1 MRKLFISIVLL
12 LSVSSVHAQTSI
24 QVQAHKVV
32 SIDEQFNVT
41 FVIEGAKPTDFSWEP
56 GADFDLVWGP
66 QQGRSTSVQII
77 NGKRTESSQTTY
89 SYILR
94 PLKTGKFTLAK
105 ASAKVKGNE
114 IYSDPQVIEVVS
126 SGSSSGQSS
135 QPSQNQP
142 SRAQSQQGNISD
154 SDLFLR
160 LSLNRSDVVV
170 GEPIIATI
178 KLYQRVNISGFEGV
192 SFPSFNGFWSQE
204 IEAPSNIE
212 FQRETYDGQIYNAAV
227 LRKFLL
233 IPQHQ
238 GQLRIDPAELVCL
251 VSVRVSSGGNSI
263 FDGFFDEY
271 RNVRKKVQ
279 TSPVTVNVSSLP
291 SGAPSSFG
299 GGVGEF
305 SISASVSK
313 DSIKTHEAAT
323 LVVKVAGK
331 GNVSLLEAPKV
342 SFPPDME
349 VYDTKITS
357 NIAPGGMSGTRIYEY
372 PFIPRSHG
380 DFVIEPIKYSY
391 YDVNQKKYVTLETSP
406 LALTVLKG
414 NEAGSSATVVA
425 PGLTQKDVKNL
436 DSDIR
441 YINIKDPGLTVKG
454 HFLLGSGLFWAIVS
468 LLVAAAA
475 ALWLLL
481 RRIAARKADVA
492 GTRNRKATKMALKRL
507 QLAGTFLKQN
517 LYTAFYEE
525 LHKALLG
532 FISDKLT
539 IPVAELS
546 KDRIIEALDEG
557 NVPEEYIKTFI
568 GMLDACEFARY
579 SPSTGND
586 AMAAHYTAAADVISA
601 IDSSMK
607 TKRSGSKPAM
617 LALLL
622 LIMPFAAHAQEDVYV
637 DSLWNAANTA
647 YAEGQW
653 DAAASG
659 YEMISDMGLESAAL
673 YCNTGNAYA
682 KSGNVP
688 MAILCYERALK
699 ADPSYEDASYN
710 LELMNSRIQDRID
723 PVPEFFLTK
732 WMKDISYLMDSDAWA
747 ITVLVLLGLTLA
759 MFIIFL
765 LVPSVAGRRAGFFTG
780 LVFLVFMC
788 FAMGF
793 SISQKKAYMNAD
805 KAIVMRPVV
814 SVKSSP
820 SAEASKDLF
829 ILHEGTKVTVLDQV
843 GTWNNISLA
852 DGRQGWLPAA
862 DMERI

>member
-24 QVQAHKVV
+24 QVQSHKVV

-475 ALWLLL
+475 VLWLLL

-843 GTWNNISLA
+843 GAWNNISLA